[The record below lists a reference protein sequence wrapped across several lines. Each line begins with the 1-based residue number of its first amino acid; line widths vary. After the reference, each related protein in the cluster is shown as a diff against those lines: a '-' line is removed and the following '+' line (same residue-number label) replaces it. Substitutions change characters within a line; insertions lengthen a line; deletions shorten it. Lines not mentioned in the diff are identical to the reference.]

1 MKKIAYVIVG
11 LVIGAALLAEAQMG
25 RTVMGAFAGS
35 GTGTNTVIIKQG
47 SGTILVDNLSVNV
60 SGAAS
65 YTLKTFPASI
75 REDVGVSTAAA
86 TTNLFIRSDSA
97 GKAQGYTIAANDYLI
112 LVDSSTNA
120 AGYQLRKV
128 AAVGAVTTNGWV
140 VKNIQLIVS
149 DQAGTASVS
158 SNDACFIV
166 KSGDIG
172 TRTLTAAVNGELN
185 AAVGNYGC
193 PLGIS
198 ITSTAAVTHGVSGVY
213 SIMN

>member
-1 MKKIAYVIVG
+1 MKKIGIVIVG
-11 LVIGAALLAEAQMG
+11 FVIGAALLAEAQMG

-35 GTGTNTVIIKQG
+35 GTGTNTVILKQG

-75 REDVGVSTAAA
+75 REDVAQATAAA

-97 GKAQGYTIAANDYLI
+97 GKSQGYTIAANDYLI
-112 LVDSSTNA
+112 LVDSSTNN

-128 AAVGAVTTNGWV
+128 AAVGAVTTAGWTRV
-140 VKNIQLIVS
+140 NVQLIVS

-158 SNDACFIV
+158 SNDAAFIV

-172 TRTLTAAVNGELN
+172 TRTLTAAVNGEQN
-185 AAVGNYGC
+185 AAVGNFGC

-198 ITSTAAVTHGVSGVY
+198 ITSTAAVTHGLSGVY

>member
-60 SGAAS
+60 SGADS

-97 GKAQGYTIAANDYLI
+97 GLSQGYLIAANDYLI
-112 LVDSSTNA
+112 LVDSSTNN

-128 AAVGAVTTNGWV
+128 KAVGAVTTNGWV
-140 VKNIQLIVS
+140 VKNIQLVVS
-149 DQAGTASVS
+149 DQAGTASVA

-172 TRTLTAAVNGELN
+172 TRTLTSAINGEQN

>member
-1 MKKIAYVIVG
+1 MKKIAFVIVG

-65 YTLKTFPASI
+65 YTLKTYPASI

-97 GKAQGYTIAANDYLI
+97 GKSQGYTIAANDYLI
-112 LVDSSTNA
+112 LVDSSTNN

-140 VKNIQLIVS
+140 VKNIQLVVS
-149 DQAGTASVS
+149 DQAGTASVA
-158 SNDACFIV
+158 SNDAAFIV

-172 TRTLTAAVNGELN
+172 TRTLTAAINGEQN
-185 AAVGNYGC
+185 AAVGNYAC

-198 ITSTAAVTHGVSGVY
+198 ITSTAAVTHGLSGVY